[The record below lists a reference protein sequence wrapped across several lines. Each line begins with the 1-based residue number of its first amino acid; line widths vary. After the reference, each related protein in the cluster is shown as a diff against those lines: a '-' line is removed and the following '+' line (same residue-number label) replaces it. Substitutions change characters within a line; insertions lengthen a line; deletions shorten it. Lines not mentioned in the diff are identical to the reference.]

1 MVPFFLSLCIY
12 NSTCSRSTPLV
23 GASQALRIAP
33 SYVGRVAAAS
43 SSEGAAA
50 TSNLC
55 TLQLVNAASP
65 RRSVYD

>member
-1 MVPFFLSLCIY
+1 MVPFFLFLCIY
-12 NSTCSRSTPLV
+12 NSTCSRSTLLV

-33 SYVGRVAAAS
+33 SYVGRVAAS